1 MAGPNGID
9 TVQLMRSAADECMAP
24 EQRKVFEELGKR
36 DTDIYAR
43 LFRCV
48 VKRVPP
54 DEEFDGERLGSAGAA
69 DRWQRRALLVHLG
82 DVLESI
88 SCVTKCG
95 EHYHTVGEAAAQEES
110 LATFPLLRQVDSE
123 MTPAEFVK
131 AATSAFF
138 LWPTQLL
145 EPELNRKV
153 IGHLV
158 QHDLFSGNRA
168 GWNAYVEELR
178 HAVPWFGA
186 GLDEYVP
193 EPFDQPGDGANPAHA
208 ERSSETTRRST

>member
-1 MAGPNGID
+1 
-9 TVQLMRSAADECMAP
+9 MAP
-24 EQRKVFEELGKR
+24 EQRNLFEQLGRK
-36 DTDIYAR
+36 DTDVYAR

-69 DRWQRRALLVHLG
+69 DRWQRKALLLHLG

-88 SCVTKCG
+88 SCLTKCG

-110 LATFPLLRQVDSE
+110 LATFPLLRQVDPE
-123 MTPAEFVK
+123 MTPVEFVK

-138 LWPTQLL
+138 LWPMQLL
-145 EPELNRKV
+145 EPELNRKA

-158 QHDLFSGNRA
+158 QHDLFAGNRA
-168 GWNAYVEELR
+168 GWDAYVEEMR
-178 HAVPWFGA
+178 HVVPWFGA
-186 GLDEYVP
+186 GLEDYMP
-193 EPFDQPGDGANPAHA
+193 EPFDQPGDGVNLAPA
-208 ERSSETTRRST
+208 ERSTTRRRT